1 MAMHSPLLRPAC
13 YSTAAGVNR
22 RAPGERRAKPI
33 PAFSHRSERTMLIRL
48 DQLPDIPRP
57 DNDLVMK
64 HVVDRDRHS
73 PDLSITWVKIDGR
86 HRRLAS
92 TTGDRVYYVIEG
104 SGRFQ
109 VGDGAPWVDAGA
121 GDFVFIPKDVPYELE
136 GELVYLVINGP
147 AFGPGSDR
155 YLES

>member
-1 MAMHSPLLRPAC
+1 
-13 YSTAAGVNR
+13 
-22 RAPGERRAKPI
+22 
-33 PAFSHRSERTMLIRL
+33 MLIRI
-48 DQLPDIPRP
+48 DQLPDIEVP

-73 PDLSITWVKIDGR
+73 HDLSVTWVRIDGR

-104 SGRFQ
+104 EGRFQ
-109 VGDGAPWVDAGA
+109 VGDDAPWVNAGA
-121 GDFVFIPKDVPYELE
+121 GDLVFIPKDAPYELE
-136 GELVYLVINGP
+136 GRLVYLVINGP

-155 YLES
+155 YLEAAHEAGSD